1 MVVAAHGD
9 FRGAGSG
16 VPVEVDVT
24 HVFTVRNG
32 RIARIRGFFDR
43 GNALEAAGLSE

>member
-1 MVVAAHGD
+1 MIVDVHGD
-9 FRGAGSG
+9 FRGSSG

-32 RIARIRGFFDR
+32 RIAYVRAFFDR
-43 GNALEAAGLSE
+43 ESALEAAGPAE